1 MNKTIYIDANASN
14 SSVIDSDFNNRYTYK
29 LNDTIKIP
37 AGSKISVQDSLINK
51 QGITGGSIQIEED
64 LEETMVIGYY
74 MSDTDLL
81 EGASYTTA
89 EQNDQDFGT
98 GMLTPVGVPT
108 YYSHCAKHFNAKE
121 AAMPNLQWNWGMG
134 WSELPMPLVGFRKAG
149 DQTVDGP
156 DFMIPITNKIKIKI
170 PRGTYSI
177 VELSNLLTDQINGVK
192 INGTNE
198 SIYDIKKKN
207 SGYTGDLTNTTTSR
221 WFSREASVF
230 DPGDNT
236 LGGWW
241 NYYTTYPVGAK
252 TVQDS
257 TWYMPRFGSLIGG
270 EDYRT
275 GEDTSKKP
283 HGAIGMKPSY
293 FNELVEYYKTF
304 TEEDI
309 IQKVADG
316 LTDEDWRK
324 TSAVLGSQRA
334 SPNAD
339 PPTENWFPYGEVET
353 DAGIKCE
360 YWIGIITNDNSNQIE
375 QELAVPNSVYD
386 LYNSVSLLG
395 MGQGSTG
402 FQLKYDSTNSG
413 FSFNNCHQVLFQP
426 TTDMF
431 GNDMPNPGEESV
443 YLKRV
448 NVDNVGFEGYDYNY
462 IAGVNSF
469 SGNVPVAVAGRMSR
483 EQRFNMRSVLTNVMS
498 RSGGFFVYNWGF
510 DTASK
515 SRTNK
520 KTTGDDFKRFDEFYN
535 SDSEARTNWKT
546 TIWYKLGF
554 TYDDIQN
561 IDNWESGQYYLDEER
576 QTLPGFTT
584 NTVVDTSVIPQV
596 STIWNSSSLEALKA
610 GTNPTGETGSS
621 GIIRAT
627 TGVKAGTLRSYNL
640 MDLNSPRMPCLNI
653 SSKIIPVFE
662 DPQPIGT
669 ELKYYDALVDS
680 TMESYQHSFYAWAT
694 MYPVLTQSS
703 DYVASRL
710 PVLSQHGYMIITSD
724 IIAAQDYVSKD
735 DNLPLMDIVPISS
748 LSNQDFISN
757 RNVMVHNVTNDIIL
771 NAINIAILNPDL
783 TNVTLNPN
791 SSIIFKIEYPLPEPT
806 VVLANNNAT
815 VVEQTEI
822 QSASAIN
829 TQIDKQEAKKV

>member
-1 MNKTIYIDANASN
+1 MNKTIYIDANAAN
-14 SSVIDSDFNNRYTYK
+14 SSVIDPDFNNRYTYK
-29 LNDTIKIP
+29 LNETIKIP

-74 MSDTDLL
+74 MSDSDLL
-81 EGASYTTA
+81 EG
-89 EQNDQDFGT
+89 ENDTFVTDYPQEFGT
-98 GMLTPVGVPT
+98 DRLAPYGVPT
-108 YYSHCAKHFNAKE
+108 FYSQCAMHFNARE
-121 AAMPNLQWNWGMG
+121 HAGPNLQWNFGMG

-156 DFMIPITNKIKIKI
+156 DFMVPITNKIKIKI

-198 SIYDIKKKN
+198 SIYDLKKKN

-221 WFSREASVF
+221 WFSREASQ
-230 DPGDNT
+230 
-236 LGGWW
+236 LGNNLGPFWW
-241 NYYTTYPVGAK
+241 LYSSYPVGAK

-275 GEDTSKKP
+275 GEDTAKKP
-283 HGAIGMKPSY
+283 YGAIGMKPAY

-309 IQKVADG
+309 IQKVANG

-324 TSAVLGSQRA
+324 TSAVLGVQQDD
-334 SPNAD
+334 NTN
-339 PPTENWFPYGEVET
+339 PPVTYFYPYGQVET
-353 DAGIKCE
+353 DAGIQCE
-360 YWIGIITNDNSNQIE
+360 YWIGIITNENSNQKE
-375 QELAVPNSVYD
+375 EFGAPNSVYD
-386 LYNSVSLLG
+386 IYNTGSLLG
-395 MGQGSTG
+395 MGHGSTG

-448 NVDNVGFEGYDYNY
+448 NVDNVAFEGYDYNNRTQ
-462 IAGVNSF
+462 AGPLDAD
-469 SGNVPVAVAGRMSR
+469 VPVAVDKRMSK
-483 EQRFNMRSVLTNVMS
+483 EQKYKMRSVLTNVMS

-510 DTASK
+510 DTANK

-535 SDSEARTNWKT
+535 SEAEARTNWKT

-596 STIWNSSSLEALKA
+596 STIWNMTSLGAAPA
-610 GTNPTGETGSS
+610 GANPTGWDGSK

-627 TGVKAGTLRSYNL
+627 TGVKLGSLRSYNL
-640 MDLNSPRMPCLNI
+640 MDLNSPRMPCMNI
-653 SSKIIPVFE
+653 ANAILPIFE
-662 DPQPIGT
+662 DPQP
-669 ELKYYDALVDS
+669 LPAAQKYYDGLDDS
-680 TMESYQHSFYAWAT
+680 TMEAYQHSFYAWAT
-694 MYPVLTQSS
+694 MFPVLTQSS
-703 DYVASRL
+703 DFVASRL
-710 PVLSQHGYMIITSD
+710 PVLSQNGYMIITSD

-757 RNVMVHNVTNDIIL
+757 RNAMVHNVTNDIIL

-783 TNVTLNPN
+783 TNISLNPN

-815 VVEQTEI
+815 VFEQTEI

-829 TQIDKQEAKKV
+829 SQIDKQEAKKV